1 METKSLKILHIDT
14 AKEWRGGQQQAVYLH
29 RSLIEQGYSSDLA
42 CQPGSRYE
50 SYCIENQVPYFA
62 VKMRGEYDFVS
73 GWKIA
78 GYCRKNRIH
87 IIHAHS
93 AHALAIGLWA
103 KMFYSDIKL
112 IAARRVDFS
121 IRKNIFSVL
130 KYNNS
135 YLDKIICVS
144 DNIKSVLV
152 ADGLPAHKITTVHS
166 GIDQHKFDNIQVPD
180 DFLQEWKIPDGN
192 IIIGTVA
199 AIVGHKDYPTLLKA
213 ARIVADSNP
222 NVTFIALGGG
232 TDEEKVKSEAKELG
246 LGGKFIFAG
255 FQKEVGLFLKSF
267 DIFVLASKLEGLGTS
282 ILDAQSVGLPVIAT
296 KTGGIPEAV
305 YDGVNGLLVPPQN
318 PARLAE
324 AILNLIDD
332 EEKRK
337 ELGREALTTVENFDI
352 RKTVEKTIM
361 VYESLFEEQ
370 PGS

>member
-1 METKSLKILHIDT
+1 MEAKSLKILHIDT
-14 AKEWRGGQQQAVYLH
+14 EKEWRGGQQQAVYLH

-50 SYCIENQVPYFA
+50 SYCIENQLPCLA
-62 VKMRGEYDFVS
+62 VNMRGEYDFIA

-78 GYCRKNRIH
+78 GYCRKNRVH

-121 IRKNIFSVL
+121 IRKNMFSVL
-130 KYNNS
+130 KYKNS
-135 YLDKIICVS
+135 FLDKIVCVS

-152 ADGLPAHKITTVHS
+152 ADGLPEHKITTVHS
-166 GIDQHKFDNIQVPD
+166 GIDLNKFDSVQVPD
-180 DFLQEWKIPDGN
+180 GFLQDWKIPKGN
-192 IIIGTVA
+192 VIIGTVA

-213 ARIVADSNP
+213 ARIVTNEHPKA
-222 NVTFIALGGG
+222 TFIALGGG
-232 TDEEKVKSEAKELG
+232 TDEEKVKAQADELG

-255 FQKEVGLFLKSF
+255 FQKDVGLFLKSF

-305 YDGVNGLLVPPQN
+305 QDGVNGMLVPPQN
-318 PARLAE
+318 PVKLAE
-324 AILNLIDD
+324 AILNLINDD
-332 EEKRK
+332 EKRMA
-337 ELGREALTTVENFDI
+337 LGRRALATVENFDI
-352 RKTVEKTIM
+352 RKTVEKTIR
-361 VYESLFEEQ
+361 VYESLFEKQ
-370 PGS
+370 PVS